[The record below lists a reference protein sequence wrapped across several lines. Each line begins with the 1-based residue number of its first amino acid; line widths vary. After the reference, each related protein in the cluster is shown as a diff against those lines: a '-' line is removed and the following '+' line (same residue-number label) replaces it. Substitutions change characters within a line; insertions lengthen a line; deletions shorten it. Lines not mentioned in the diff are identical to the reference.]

1 MNHEKIVI
9 IIWVVVSI
17 LLVFIVIDCWLVI
30 HTTKQ
35 SKKDWETLGELEK
48 KANSLTSLE
57 EIEEFYKEFVEKAN
71 KIHNEYVQPRLA
83 KIDDYLKGMY
93 KALGGK

>member
-9 IIWVVVSI
+9 TLWIVSI
-17 LLVFIVIDCWLVI
+17 LLVFIVISYWLGI
-30 HTTKQ
+30 HITKQ
-35 SKKDWETLGELEK
+35 SKKDWETLEELEK
-48 KANSLTSLE
+48 KANSLTTLE

-71 KIHNEYVQPRLA
+71 KIHNEYIQPRLA
-83 KIDDYLKGMY
+83 KIDGYLKGMY